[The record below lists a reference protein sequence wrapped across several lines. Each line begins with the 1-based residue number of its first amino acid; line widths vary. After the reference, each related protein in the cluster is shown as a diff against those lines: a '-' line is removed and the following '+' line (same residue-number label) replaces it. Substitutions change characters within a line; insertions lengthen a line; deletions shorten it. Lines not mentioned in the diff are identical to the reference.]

1 MHKSLIAFIIAGAVL
16 FALPTYYETDTETE
30 APARTVLQSELKDY
44 DIPAADIAPQPNY
57 LGDFLCTAYCPC
69 SICCGEYADGTTA
82 TGTRATAG
90 RTIATDPAE
99 IPAGSHVAV
108 YYEDGAYAEYIAE
121 DTGSGVHGQHID
133 VYYNTHQEALQHGV
147 RAAQVYL
154 LEE

>member
-1 MHKSLIAFIIAGAVL
+1 MNKALFLAPAIAILLTGNVAKA
-16 FALPTYYETDTETE
+16 E
-30 APARTVLQSELKDY
+30 APGIDKPIQAATAAVYDLQPL
-44 DIPAADIAPQPNY
+44 P
-57 LGDFLCTAYCPC
+57 LGDFTVTAYCSC
-69 SICCGEYADGTTA
+69 SICCGQWSDGTTA

-90 RTIATDPAE
+90 RTIATDPE
-99 IPAGSHVAV
+99 VIPAGSHVAV

-121 DTGSGVHGQHID
+121 DTGSGVNGQHID

>member
-1 MHKSLIAFIIAGAVL
+1 MNKALFLAPAIAILLTGNAAK
-16 FALPTYYETDTETE
+16 AE
-30 APARTVLQSELKDY
+30 APGIDKPIQAERPEQAATAVYDLQPL
-44 DIPAADIAPQPNY
+44 P
-57 LGDFLCTAYCPC
+57 LGDFTITAYCSC
-69 SICCGEYADGTTA
+69 SICCGQWSDGTTA

-90 RTIATDPAE
+90 RTIATDPAV

-121 DTGSGVHGQHID
+121 DTGSGVNGQHID

-154 LEE
+154 LKE